1 MTVSRANLPADA
13 RLFAWVGQNP
23 KKNHRIALTADETKV
38 TLPGDGEA
46 DAAQDSTA
54 PIRQ

>member
-13 RLFAWVGQNP
+13 RMFARVGQIP
-23 KKNHRIALTADETKV
+23 KKNHRIALTTDETKV